1 MNNWKRFIVFVVGS
15 LFLLTCAI
23 GLANFASQAYM
34 PTTDAFASSEDNLR
48 MDTAQDEDKTYRK
61 PRWKDERL
69 DWCFKWGIDCG
80 QPAADHFCRRRR
92 FSGAKDF
99 RAEPN
104 VGRYEPTRVA
114 GTDQVCNQPWC
125 TGFDYITCFGPLPHT
140 QVFAPPA
147 WPLNEER
154 QYRLDWCLNWER
166 DCGKP
171 AADAYCRARGFL
183 EAIFYEADPGVGTQP
198 TILIGTNQICNQKF
212 CTAFQII
219 TCRAKDQGKPLGK
232 AKPPPTPTPTPAPG
246 IRRIQTPPPPT
257 PTPAPGIKRIQ
268 TPPIRRPTPE

>member
-1 MNNWKRFIVFVVGS
+1 MNKWKRS
-15 LFLLTCAI
+15 LLFGVSGLLLLMGVALMRLI
-23 GLANFASQAYM
+23 PAMKVANFVSLAAAR
-34 PTTDAFASSEDNLR
+34 DILFASSGANGPIDF
-48 MDTAQDEDKTYRK
+48 TQDEDKTYRK
-61 PRWKDERL
+61 PRWKDQRL
-69 DWCFKWGIDCG
+69 DWCFKWGTDCG

-104 VGRYEPTRVA
+104 VGSYEPTRVA

-125 TGFDYITCFGPLPHT
+125 TGFDYITCFGPLPHD

-147 WPLNEER
+147 WPLEEPK
-154 QYRLDWCLNWER
+154 YRLDWCLNWER

-171 AADAYCRARGFL
+171 AADAFCRANGFL

-198 TILIGTNQICNQKF
+198 TILIGTNQICKEKF

-219 TCRAKDQGKPLGK
+219 TCRAKNPGKPLGK
-232 AKPPPTPTPTPAPG
+232 AKPPPTPTPAL
-246 IRRIQTPPPPT
+246 
-257 PTPAPGIKRIQ
+257 GIKRIQ
-268 TPPIRRPTPE
+268 VPPIKRPSPE